1 MIPLLNHPIIHPFLT
16 SIPAFTGPEK
26 NKTVVIHEFMSFMP
40 FTGFPSVFWKFWR
53 VFSVKH
59 EKGSI
64 GLRSVPQ
71 QCVDFFFLNLISVY
85 LKAAEVQGM
94 LFSLA

>member
-1 MIPLLNHPIIHPFLT
+1 
-16 SIPAFTGPEK
+16 
-26 NKTVVIHEFMSFMP
+26 MSFMP
-40 FTGFPSVFWKFWR
+40 FTGFPSVFWKFWG

-71 QCVDFFFLNLISVY
+71 QCVDFGVFLFNFSVS
-85 LKAAEVQGM
+85 KSCRGAGHAV
-94 LFSLA
+94 